1 MLYASVLAGGL
12 SSRMGQDKSAL
23 LLQGKSLLDHAL
35 HLLQQLEPD
44 LILVSGKPEHPLGI
58 PDLLSPCGPP
68 GALIS
73 IMEHL
78 DSRKALD
85 GSPLLLIPV
94 DMPLLQLETL
104 RAVLE
109 AGKDVAACH
118 FEGEVFPCV
127 IKASPLL
134 LAHLRDLLTDAS
146 QQPIQK
152 GSERSMKG
160 ILRWLQARSLPIPHA
175 YAGQFRN
182 VNTPKEWQALSN

>member
-35 HLLQQLEPD
+35 HLLQQLQPE
-44 LILVSGKPEHPLGI
+44 LILVSGKSEHPLGI
-58 PDLLSPCGPP
+58 PDLLPQCGPP
-68 GALIS
+68 GALFALL
-73 IMEHL
+73 EHL
-78 DSRKALD
+78 DSLSLLD

-104 RAVLE
+104 QAVLQAVRE
-109 AGKDVAACH
+109 VEACH
-118 FEGEVFPCV
+118 FDGEVFPC
-127 IKASPLL
+127 IFKASPRL
-134 LAHLRDLLTDAS
+134 LAHLRELYAQAN

-160 ILRWLQARSLPIPHA
+160 ILRWLQAKSLPVSPELA
-175 YAGQFRN
+175 RQFCN
-182 VNTPKEWQALSN
+182 VNTPQEWQALSS